1 MELFDDKF
9 ISLRLED
16 ELCRVLYE
24 LGRRCQTA
32 QTLHC
37 PDVYQ
42 PVVVLVHNI
51 HLLVTLKALDGHK
64 VVRERQNFLAH
75 FVQTVGKVQT
85 EPGASP
91 DCQRRKLNLRK
102 FKCIKIRLSEP
113 S

>member
-37 PDVYQ
+37 PDVHQ

-51 HLLVTLKALDGHK
+51 HLLVPLKALDGHK
-64 VVRERQNFLAH
+64 VVRERQNFVAH

-91 DCQRRKLNLRK
+91 DCQRRKLNQRK